1 MVPIRVMPGRVL
13 IQPDIERQTVE
24 QVGDLYVAK
33 TLEAAVEGEDAR
45 EAWYSGTVVAVN
57 ASDTDFDVRP
67 FLRRKV
73 RDLLN
78 YAAYSDLLHGCE
90 QLLRD
95 VDDLPLT
102 REPGFRVGD
111 AVTFAAQAGHIL
123 TIDGETY
130 LMLAEHEVLGVL
142 ERA

>member
-73 RDLLN
+73 RYLLN
-78 YAAYSDLLHGCE
+78 HAAYSDLLHGCE